1 MILKFAGAGLILLA
15 SLGVVFSRES
25 EFLEHKKQLEEFGML
40 LSLLQNEICLLRLP
54 LVQVLEHC
62 SMHLHNPYQSLC
74 AAVSEQLLS
83 QRQGEAMEIWREVLG
98 ERRGDFLL
106 DDSEYQLLTEAGEV
120 LRMGNVELKEE
131 LFSVYGMR
139 LGRLQASFEESLVQR
154 RRLSR
159 YGTLLAGIFLIILFI

>member
-1 MILKFAGAGLILLA
+1 MMLKFTGAGFILLA
-15 SLGVVFSRES
+15 SVGFIFSKET
-25 EFLEHKKQLEEFGML
+25 EFSEHKKQLEEFEML

-54 LVQVLEHC
+54 LMQVLEYC
-62 SMHLHNPYQSLC
+62 SMHLHNPFRSLC
-74 AAVSEQLLS
+74 IAVSERLVCQ
-83 QRQGEAMEIWREVLG
+83 QQGEAVEIWREVLG

-106 DDSEYQLLTEAGEV
+106 DDAEYQLLTEAGEV

-131 LFSVYGMR
+131 LFTVYGMR
-139 LGRLQASFEESLVQR
+139 LGKLQEGFEESLVPK

>member
-1 MILKFAGAGLILLA
+1 MILKFIGAGFILLA
-15 SLGVVFSRES
+15 SLGVIFSREI
-25 EFLEHKKQLEEFGML
+25 EFMEHKKQLEEFGML

-62 SMHLHNPYQSLC
+62 GMHLHNPYQSLC
-74 AAVSEQLLS
+74 AAINEQLMR

-98 ERRGDFLL
+98 ERRREFLL
-106 DDSEYQLLTEAGEV
+106 TDEEYQLLTEAGEV

-131 LFSVYGMR
+131 LFTVYAMR
-139 LGRLQASFEESLVQR
+139 LGKLQESFEESLVPR